1 MLVERDLLTLFV
13 HLRSYE
19 QYYKEQKEFAEK
31 YIQDMAMR
39 SLSAFGSLDDSV
51 NYWRKKADH
60 DPWFHDQLFCP
71 PWRYNDIVAFVK
83 IYYDGG
89 SRILA
94 NIYYPNKRVSRQ
106 LKRKSFFYQCD
117 FQMLLLELSN
127 KEIRNGINSLIEELD
142 EFFNKRKW
150 HLEYDKELISC
161 IDFKKLIR
169 SSLPIRI
176 INFDDTIEKS
186 QHDKLVAL
194 VDNMLELQKKHHE
207 ARMERDKELYERQ
220 IKVVDAQIDRLVYD
234 LYGLTEEEVK
244 VVEGERR

>member
-1 MLVERDLLTLFV
+1 MLIERDLLTLFV

-19 QYYKEQKEFAEK
+19 QYYKEQKEFAER

-39 SLSAFGSLDDSV
+39 STSALDSLDESIK
-51 NYWRKKADH
+51 YWRKKADH
-60 DPWFHDQLFCP
+60 DPYFYDRNLFWP

-117 FQMLLLELSN
+117 FQMPLLELSN
-127 KEIRNGINSLIEELD
+127 KEIRKGINTLIEELD
-142 EFFNKRKW
+142 KYFNKRKW

-161 IDFKKLIR
+161 IDLKKLIT
-169 SSLPIRI
+169 SSLQ
-176 INFDDTIEKS
+176 S
-186 QHDKLVAL
+186 
-194 VDNMLELQKKHHE
+194 
-207 ARMERDKELYERQ
+207 
-220 IKVVDAQIDRLVYD
+220 
-234 LYGLTEEEVK
+234 
-244 VVEGERR
+244 